1 MQIRIVFFIE
11 ICVCSQK
18 LTSIRIF
25 GGFVFFF
32 SPVLSA
38 PFPSLTINPIQF
50 LCLQV
55 SSSALLFV
63 RGNHCQQP
71 NTDGQSQS
79 NLPANAPET
88 GNAFTHY
95 LQRKNILKLPWTLW
109 ICKKGK
115 GLKMEQKILY
125 LPFVCEY
132 GFNYKLSE
140 LWNNSNWFGG

>member
-1 MQIRIVFFIE
+1 MNANKNSLFHWNLCMFSKAHFNKDFWR
-11 ICVCSQK
+11 
-18 LTSIRIF
+18 
-25 GGFVFFF
+25 VFFF
-32 SPVLSA
+32 SCSLCSISILDYKSHPVPVPASFFLSIA
-38 PFPSLTINPIQF
+38 VCQ
-50 LCLQV
+50 
-55 SSSALLFV
+55 